1 MIMIDSTFK
10 MEYKNIRMI
19 RGDTLSFGVDVRDD
33 KGALIDVE
41 SMALTVKSMEN
52 GSKYI
57 FQKLLGNG
65 ITKDESGYII
75 RVAPEDTEN
84 EKAGKYLYDIQIG
97 VNHDIFTLS
106 HGLFEI
112 EGDITRGEP
121 MGSETETVAS
131 GFPLV
136 KIATSSNT
144 TVPIDVRND
153 IIASSDVNVPIDVR
167 IDVKEKTE

>member
-1 MIMIDSTFK
+1 MIDSTFK
-10 MEYKNIRMI
+10 MEHENIRMI
-19 RGDTLSFGVDVRDD
+19 KGDTLSFGVDVRDD
-33 KGALIDVE
+33 KGALINVE

-57 FQKLLGNG
+57 FQKILGNG
-65 ITKDESGYII
+65 ITKNETGYII

-112 EGDITRGEP
+112 EGDITSGEP
-121 MGSETETVAS
+121 MGSETETETVAS
-131 GFPLV
+131 GYPLI
-136 KIATSSNT
+136 KIVTASNV
-144 TVPIDVRND
+144 TVPID
-153 IIASSDVNVPIDVR
+153 IR

>member
-1 MIMIDSTFK
+1 MIESTFK
-10 MEYKNIRMI
+10 MEHENIRMI
-19 RGDTLSFGVDVRDD
+19 KGDTLSFGVDVRDD
-33 KGALIDVE
+33 KGTLIDVE
-41 SMALTVKSMEN
+41 SMALTVKSMKN
-52 GSKYI
+52 DNKYI
-57 FQKLLGNG
+57 FQKLLGSG
-65 ITKDESGYII
+65 ITKNETGYII

-121 MGSETETVAS
+121 MGSADIETIAS

-136 KIATSSNT
+136 KLVTASN
-144 TVPIDVRND
+144 
-153 IIASSDVNVPIDVR
+153 VNVPIDVR
-167 IDVKEKTE
+167 IDIKEKTDEE